1 MKTPTGLK
9 TVPVSTVAVSKT
21 TASKTAPVLKTRN
34 IRLTVEYDGTAY
46 TGWQKQPQSQTV
58 QGTLED
64 RLKQVCGHPV
74 DLLVAGRTDSGVHGL
89 GQTANFHTSSTM
101 PLAKIQD
108 VLNHLL
114 PRDIRVVKAQE
125 AHENFHATYHAKAKL
140 YRYVIR
146 NSRDHTVFDRHTH
159 HHVRSALNVAAMK
172 QAAKFLIGTHDFSA
186 FRGALGKWAKPQR
199 TINKIQIQKKGDEII
214 LEYTGVSFLHQMIRI
229 LSGTLMYVGLG
240 KFKPADIKE
249 ILKSKDRKKA
259 GPTLPPNG
267 LFLVKVYY
275 PTTFPK
281 VKKRV
286 KREEE

>member
-1 MKTPTGLK
+1 MKTVT
-9 TVPVSTVAVSKT
+9 VSKT
-21 TASKTAPVLKTRN
+21 GAVLKTRN

-46 TGWQKQPQSQTV
+46 SGWQKQLQSETV

-101 PLAKIQD
+101 PIAKIQD

-114 PRDIRVVKAQE
+114 PRDIRIVKAE
-125 AHENFHATYHAKAKL
+125 EVPDTFHSTYHAKAKL

-146 NSRDHTVFDRHTH
+146 NTKDHTVFDRHTY
-159 HHVRSALNVAAMK
+159 HHVRSALDVAAMK
-172 QAAKFLIGTHDFSA
+172 KAAKLLIGIHDFTA
-186 FRGALGKWAKPQR
+186 FRGTLGKWANPKR
-199 TINKIQIQKKGDEII
+199 TIIKIAIQKKGDEII

-229 LSGTLMYVGLG
+229 LSGTLLYVGLG
-240 KFKPADIKE
+240 KLKPEDVKD

-275 PTTFPK
+275 PKTFPK
-281 VKKRV
+281 VKKWG

>member
-1 MKTPTGLK
+1 
-9 TVPVSTVAVSKT
+9 
-21 TASKTAPVLKTRN
+21 LKTRN

-46 TGWQKQPQSQTV
+46 SGWQKQLQAETI

-89 GQTANFHTSSTM
+89 GQTANFHTSSNL
-101 PLAKIQD
+101 PVSKIQD

-114 PRDIRVVKAQE
+114 PRDIRIAKAQE
-125 AHENFHATYHAKAKL
+125 APETFHATYHAKAKL

-146 NSRDHTVFDRHTH
+146 NAKDYTVFDRNTY
-159 HHVRSALNVAAMK
+159 HHVRPVLDAAAMK
-172 QAAKFLIGTHDFSA
+172 KAAKFLVGTHDFTA
-186 FRGALGKWAKPQR
+186 FRGTLGKRANPKR
-199 TINKIQIQKKGDEII
+199 TITKIQIRKSGDNLI

-229 LSGTLMYVGLG
+229 LSGTLLYVGLG
-240 KFKPADIKE
+240 KLKPADIKA

-275 PTTFPK
+275 PATFPK
-281 VKKRV
+281 IKKRG
-286 KREEE
+286 REEEA